1 MCYRKAHNAMRLIDA
16 SLCCDCDTLVEL
28 PAMECP
34 SCTNKV
40 LLPLTRIIAPLADR
54 REIDLT
60 RTMQQAYVEYNPLTG
75 IPKE

>member
-1 MCYRKAHNAMRLIDA
+1 MKLINAM
-16 SLCCDCDTLVEL
+16 LCVSCDEIVEAPL
-28 PAMECP
+28 TECP
-34 SCTNKV
+34 SCTSQV
-40 LLPLTRIIAPLADR
+40 LFPIGRAITPLADR